1 MELLEGFNAD
11 TLVRR
16 FGPVPAERVVFLL
29 RQICHSLTEAHLA
42 GLIHRDI
49 KPANIY
55 ICRYGQDVDFVKVLD
70 FGLVKTV
77 QDNAADVAQ
86 MTAQGVVFG
95 TPAYMA
101 PEQALGRVQDA
112 RSDIYAV
119 GCVAYWLLT
128 GHPVFAGDS
137 PLAVLMHH
145 AGSTPVPPSSRTEIA
160 VPRAL
165 DDLIMACLAKDAAD
179 RPQSAAVLAE
189 RQIAADVTASWTEAR
204 ALDWWQRHHPVGT
217 EIPGI
222 AV

>member
-1 MELLEGFNAD
+1 MGPGRVRTTRTGLGLPPDLLEKSRRGIV
-11 TLVRR
+11 LVSWLLLIASALDVILMALDLL
-16 FGPVPAERVVFLL
+16 FGDQPGP
-29 RQICHSLTEAHLA
+29 
-42 GLIHRDI
+42 
-49 KPANIY
+49 
-55 ICRYGQDVDFVKVLD
+55 
-70 FGLVKTV
+70 
-77 QDNAADVAQ
+77 
-86 MTAQGVVFG
+86 FG

-112 RSDIYAV
+112 PSDIYAV

-145 AGSTPVPPSSRTEIA
+145 AGSTPAPPSSRTEIA

-165 DDLIMACLAKDAAD
+165 DDLIMSCLAKDAAD

-189 RQIAADVTASWTEAR
+189 RLIAADVTASWTEAR